1 MSKFYGRDRRG
12 EVDWDINNNFDDLFP
27 ENEWTKVYGMDNI
40 IDILLMDFNGNF
52 FSISPSHFNGNT
64 MMSRDKARTASIRYI
79 PSRRFRDRDVLGMPH
94 DSTGDNGFAN
104 ILSTTN
110 GAMSATMWSDSKNLG
125 DRIFNSSVNEGAQY
139 YEDIKNNYPN
149 SVHPK
154 PTDDDAGW
162 RNNEFSFLYN
172 NVDAVGRANQR
183 GYKLFV
189 PDDWLN
195 WLNWIVRETPNAC
208 NGSDNDRACYREYLM
223 VMYLDARNAA
233 LHTGCFNPNF
243 KMKSTVIQRLFTSDR
258 LTNKN
263 IMLEMGNSS
272 CKDPIPSYS
281 QWGRG
286 DHYSGD
292 VLFSPNTQFKLILQT
307 DGNMCLY
314 RLDDNGPSKSSGNNV
329 WSSGTYLKEFQV
341 NANNYTYTVKLT
353 RPRLSIQSDGN
364 IVIYSREGNAMW
376 SSGSSGGDV
385 HLAINNGGT
394 LFVYDGR
401 LDGPIKDITGGLDRN
416 TLTYVGAIMAAACDV
431 GDYRNTGGVDISKA
445 KLEYCKQGNN
455 MITEAKCVI
464 FGAALN
470 DKIDNAAGDIK
481 NEADAYVKGICT
493 DDKIKNADDNTR
505 KFCSCFVP
513 YDETTKAIIQTGQVP
528 LSCLNSCTG
537 YQTKAMLASKPCN
550 LNVNICMQDLNMVNL
565 LKASGIQMTC
575 NQTNDNRKTDTSTG
589 VATDGTPAAPCTLTD
604 FQWKVG
610 TYHATDVK
618 LNSPNGKYYLTF
630 QTDGNLVGYKTDDKS
645 VTFSAGT
652 YGNTDVLLQIDVKGN
667 VAIYKS
673 DGTQIWQTN
682 TTGDNVNLAIDNNGV
697 PFVFSD
703 NNSSKI
709 IWKQPAN
716 ASIDFAC
723 ASNATTTKA
732 TTTST
737 TPSSTGSPL
746 KDTTS
751 SGSSTTPASGGSTTP
766 AASGGSTPA
775 ASGGSTPAASGTTS
789 AGVNVPM
796 IIGIVIAIIF
806 IGAIVTWAVKRK
818 GTGMPFNLNMPFGQ
832 QPQQP
837 PYMPPIMQPPQQPPY
852 MQPPQQPPYMQPP
865 QQPPY
870 MQPPQQPPYMQ
881 PPTYGPQPQYASL

>member
-1 MSKFYGRDRRG
+1 MSRFYGRDRRG

-27 ENEWTKVYGMDNI
+27 ENEWANVYGMDNI
-40 IDILLMDFNGNF
+40 IDIICMDFNGNF
-52 FSISPSHFNGNT
+52 FSVSPNNFKANT
-64 MMSRDKARTASIRYI
+64 SISRDRSGTSSTRYY
-79 PSRRFRDRDVLGMPH
+79 PAQRFRKRNAIDMPVNN
-94 DSTGDNGFAN
+94 DANNKFAN
-104 ILSTTN
+104 LLSGMN
-110 GAMSATMWSDSKNLG
+110 GAMSAAMWSDEEHNPVLTL
-125 DRIFNSSVNEGAQY
+125 NERASQCAAW
-139 YEDIKNNYPN
+139 YEDIKNDKSGTSHPN
-149 SVHPK
+149 PSADFTQYHYH
-154 PTDDDAGW
+154 
-162 RNNEFSFLYN
+162 EFSKLYN
-172 NVDAVGRANQR
+172 SVDAVGRANQR

-195 WLNWIVRETPNAC
+195 WLNWIVRDTPNSC
-208 NGSDNDRACYREYLM
+208 NGSDNDRGCYQEFLM

-243 KMKSTVIQRLFTSDR
+243 KMKSTVIQRLFTSNK

-286 DHYSGD
+286 DHFSGD
-292 VLFSPNTQFKLILQT
+292 VLFSPNTQFKVVLQT
-307 DGNMCLY
+307 DGNMCIY
-314 RLDDNGPSKSSGNNV
+314 RLDDNGPSKSSGNSV
-329 WSSGTYLKEFQV
+329 WSTGTWLKEFQV
-341 NANNYTYTVKLT
+341 NANNNTYTVGLT
-353 RPRLSIQSDGN
+353 RPRLSIQGDGN

-376 SSGSSGGDV
+376 NSGSSGGDV

-394 LFVYDGR
+394 LFAYDGR
-401 LDGPIKDITGGLDRN
+401 LDGPIKDISGGLDRN
-416 TLTYVGAIMAAACDV
+416 TLTYVGAIMAAACDI

-493 DDKIKNADDNTR
+493 DDKMKTADDNTR

-537 YQTKAMLASKPCN
+537 YQTKAMLAAKPCN

-575 NQTNDNRKTDTSTG
+575 NQTNDNKKTDTSTG
-589 VATDGTPAAPCTLTD
+589 VATNGTQAASCTLTD
-604 FQWKVG
+604 YQWKVD

-630 QTDGNLVGYKTDDKS
+630 QTDGNLVGYKTDDKL

-652 YGNTDVLLQIDVKGN
+652 YGNTNALLQIDAKGN
-667 VAIYKS
+667 VAIYKA

-709 IWKQPAN
+709 IWRQPAN

-723 ASNATTTKA
+723 ASNVDITKA

-737 TPSSTGSPL
+737 TPNSTGSPL

-751 SGSSTTPASGGSTTP
+751 TSGSTSTPTATTTTPAASTTPSASTTP
-766 AASGGSTPA
+766 AAT
-775 ASGGSTPAASGTTS
+775 TTS

-806 IGAIVTWAVKRK
+806 VGAIVTWAVKRK
-818 GTGMPFNLNMPFGQ
+818 GTVMPFNFNMPFGQ
-832 QPQQP
+832 QPYIQP
-837 PYMPPIMQPPQQPPY
+837 QYMPPQQPQYMPPSPY
-852 MQPPQQPPYMQPP
+852 
-865 QQPPY
+865 
-870 MQPPQQPPYMQ
+870 
-881 PPTYGPQPQYASL
+881 GPQYASI